1 MQLTCDGRHHR
12 NAVALV
18 NIFSRV
24 CIVNAYWRKDSEHE
38 LITAQSTFGLDRC
51 RYGDGRHRVPSAFA
65 IDDQLEHESSGRHRD
80 GPVDDALAVDDV
92 VDEFVHWHVDRG
104 DRYFEFNDGIER
116 AVDDFV
122 HDGSGRRRR
131 G

>member
-1 MQLTCDGRHHR
+1 MPLSRDARHDR

-38 LITAQSTFGLDRC
+38 LITAQSIVGLNRC
-51 RYGDGRHRVPSAFA
+51 RYGDGRHRMPSALA
-65 IDDQLEHESSGRHRD
+65 LDDQPEHESSGRHGDRSF
-80 GPVDDALAVDDV
+80 DDALAVDDV
-92 VDEFVHWHVDRG
+92 IDEFVDGRIDSVDR
-104 DRYFEFNDGIER
+104 YVEFNDGIEH
-116 AVDDFV
+116 AVDDLV
-122 HDGSGRRRR
+122 HDGGRR